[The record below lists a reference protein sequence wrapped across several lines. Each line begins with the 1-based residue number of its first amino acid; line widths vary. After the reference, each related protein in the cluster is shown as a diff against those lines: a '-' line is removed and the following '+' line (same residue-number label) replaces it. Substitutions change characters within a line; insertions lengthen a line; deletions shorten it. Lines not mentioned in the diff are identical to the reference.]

1 MNPRNKYAL
10 FILSAALAFSLPA
23 EPQGRRR
30 RRLPVRPPRKA
41 APSRK
46 TKKEAKKAYEYL
58 AVVHAVI
65 HTGTG
70 DVLPRSTL
78 LVKDGKV
85 EKLGPNVE
93 IPHGAKV
100 VDAKGRHV
108 CPGVVALNLGRL
120 GVGFGRGSVGDNL
133 RPFDVRI
140 KFGLAAGITASAG
153 GTRGGGSGRNWVIKL
168 TWGDPEHMVVA
179 QNTMV
184 GFSTTDFSGSRLRR
198 TRKLLEVWRT
208 WRSAWQDYLEKVK
221 SGDRQAKAPKPAR
234 QIEGLA
240 RVFRGEAVLWID
252 RVTTLSQVKRALWF
266 LEQVNLPAV
275 LNGTAEGWILAPEL
289 GRARCMA
296 VVYPRFLLERNK
308 DLMRESGSGIRT
320 PFLLSRA
327 GVPVA
332 CLPSPRG
339 FGAGGLGL
347 GGILGRDMNTPFVPP
362 AYAVR
367 GGMAPE
373 EALQTVTR
381 NPARMIGLA
390 HRLGTLEPGKD
401 ADFLL
406 LTGPPLHYRSL
417 VDRTYINGRLY
428 YDRSK
433 EPILK
438 AVPAGR

>member
-1 MNPRNKYAL
+1 MNTKIEL
-10 FILSAALAFSLPA
+10 VLSVLSAALCLFPPA
-23 EPQGRRR
+23 HAQERSRRPAHR
-30 RRLPVRPPRKA
+30 PRKKSQ
-41 APSRK
+41 APSRGG
-46 TKKEAKKAYEYL
+46 KAQEKSHTYL

-65 HTGTG
+65 HDGAG
-70 DVLPRSTL
+70 NVLPRSTL

-85 EKLGPNVE
+85 EKIGPSVK
-93 IPHGAKV
+93 IPAGAEV

-120 GVGFGRGSVGDNL
+120 GVGFGRGSVKDNL
-133 RPFDVRI
+133 KPFDVRI
-140 KFGLAAGITASAG
+140 KFGLAAGITTSAG
-153 GTRGGGSGRNWVIKL
+153 GTRAGGSGKNWVIKL
-168 TWGDPEHMVVA
+168 TWGDPDRMLVA
-179 QNTMV
+179 ENTMV
-184 GFSTTDFSGSRLRR
+184 GFSTADFSGSRLAR
-198 TRKLLEVWRT
+198 TRKLLAEWRR
-208 WRSAWQDYLEKVK
+208 WRASWQDYLEKIRT
-221 SGDRQAKAPKPAR
+221 GDKKASPPKPSR
-234 QIEGLA
+234 RIEGLA
-240 RVFRGEAVLWID
+240 RVLHGEAVLWIE
-252 RVTTLSQVKRALWF
+252 RVATLGQVKRALWF
-266 LEQVNLPAV
+266 LEQVGLPAV
-275 LNGTAEGWILAPEL
+275 LDGTAEGWILAPEL

-296 VVYPRFLLERNK
+296 VVYPRFLLPRNK

-320 PFLLSRA
+320 PFLLSKA

-367 GGMAPE
+367 GGMPPE

-381 NPARMIGLA
+381 NPARMIGLS

-417 VDRTYINGRLY
+417 VDRTYIDGRLY
-428 YDRSK
+428 YDRTK
-433 EPILK
+433 EPILRNARK
-438 AVPAGR
+438 

>member
-1 MNPRNKYAL
+1 MNPKNRYAL
-10 FILSAALAFSLPA
+10 FLLSAALLFSLPA
-23 EPQGRRR
+23 GAQGRRR
-30 RRLPVRPPRKA
+30 RRLPVRPPKKA
-41 APSRK
+41 ASPSA
-46 TKKEAKKAYEYL
+46 AKKAPKKAHEYL
-58 AVVHAVI
+58 AVIDAVI

-93 IPHGAKV
+93 IPKGAKV

-108 CPGVVALNLGRL
+108 CPGVIALNLGRL
-120 GVGFGRGSVGDNL
+120 GVGFPRGSVRDYL
-133 RPFDVRI
+133 RPFDIRI

-168 TWGDPEHMVVA
+168 TWGDPDKMLVA
-179 QNTMV
+179 ENTVV
-184 GFSTTDFSGSRLRR
+184 GFSTSDFAGSRLRR
-198 TRKLLEVWRT
+198 TRKLLEA
-208 WRSAWQDYLEKVK
+208 WRSWRASWQAYLESVK
-221 SGDRQAKAPKPAR
+221 SGNRKAAPPKPSK

-252 RVTTLSQVKRALWF
+252 RVTTLAQVKRALWF
-266 LEQVNLPAV
+266 LKQVNLPAV
-275 LNGTAEGWILAPEL
+275 LYGTAEGWILAPEL
-289 GRARCMA
+289 GRAGCMA
-296 VVYPRFLLERNK
+296 VVYPRYLVERNK
-308 DLMRESGSGIRT
+308 DLLRKSGSGIRT
-320 PFLLSRA
+320 PFLLSKA

-339 FGAGGLGL
+339 FGAGGLGI

-390 HRLGTLEPGKD
+390 YRLGTLEPGKD

-406 LTGPPLHYRSL
+406 LTGPPLHYRTL

-428 YDRSK
+428 YDRAK
-433 EPILK
+433 EPLLRNARK
-438 AVPAGR
+438 